1 MKNDLVE
8 FLVWPD
14 GLYCKKEDFEN
25 EFRWIDESVKS
36 IKVPKM
42 ENELDEIVLLFDEI
56 NFYERVKNDGYYLGW
71 QESISRQEDGYRML
85 HIDSHEN

>member
-1 MKNDLVE
+1 MKNVLIE

-14 GLYCKKEDFEN
+14 GLYYKKEDFEN

-56 NFYERVKNDGYYLGW
+56 NFYERINNDNYCMGW
-71 QESISRQEDGYRML
+71 
-85 HIDSHEN
+85 

>member
-56 NFYERVKNDGYYLGW
+56 NFYERVNDEKIYY
-71 QESISRQEDGYRML
+71 
-85 HIDSHEN
+85 

>member
-56 NFYERVKNDGYYLGW
+56 NFYERVNDGKIYY
-71 QESISRQEDGYRML
+71 
-85 HIDSHEN
+85 

>member
-56 NFYERVKNDGYYLGW
+56 NFYERVKSDDYCVG
-71 QESISRQEDGYRML
+71 RK
-85 HIDSHEN
+85 

>member
-8 FLVWPD
+8 FSVWPD
-14 GLYCKKEDFEN
+14 GLYCKKENFEN

-42 ENELDEIVLLFDEI
+42 KNELDEIVFLFDEI
-56 NFYERVKNDGYYLGW
+56 NFYERVKSDDYCVG
-71 QESISRQEDGYRML
+71 RK
-85 HIDSHEN
+85 

>member
-1 MKNDLVE
+1 MKNDLIE

-14 GLYCKKEDFEN
+14 GTYCKKDDFQN

-42 ENELDEIVLLFDEI
+42 KNELDEIVFLFDEI
-56 NFYERVKNDGYYLGW
+56 NFYERVKSDDYCVG
-71 QESISRQEDGYRML
+71 RK
-85 HIDSHEN
+85 